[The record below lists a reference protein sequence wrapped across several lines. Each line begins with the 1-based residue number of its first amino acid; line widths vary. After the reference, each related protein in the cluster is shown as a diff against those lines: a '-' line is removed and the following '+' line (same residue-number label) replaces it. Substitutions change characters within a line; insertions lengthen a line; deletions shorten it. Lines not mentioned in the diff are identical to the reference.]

1 MTKRPTPPLLAQQ
14 DHDKA
19 GGTDALQCIH
29 DHGLSRRATMTKRPA
44 HMLLAQHDHD
54 QAGGT
59 DALQC
64 VHDHGLSQGATMTK
78 LKVKKAYPS
87 WEDLVFV
94 KQNAQADL
102 SARKGIAASKL
113 NIDGHIFLEIIATA
127 YLRADAE
134 TGSTCADIIT

>member
-1 MTKRPTPPLLAQQ
+1 MTKQPAPPPLAQN

-19 GGTDALQCIH
+19 GGTDALQCVH
-29 DHGLSRRATMTKRPA
+29 DLSLSRR
-44 HMLLAQHDHD
+44 
-54 QAGGT
+54 
-59 DALQC
+59 
-64 VHDHGLSQGATMTK
+64 ATMTK

>member
-1 MTKRPTPPLLAQQ
+1 MTKQPAPPPLAQHHHDKAGGKDALQCVHDHGLSRRTTMTKQPAPPPLAQN

-19 GGTDALQCIH
+19 GGTDALQCVH
-29 DHGLSRRATMTKRPA
+29 NLSLSRR
-44 HMLLAQHDHD
+44 
-54 QAGGT
+54 
-59 DALQC
+59 
-64 VHDHGLSQGATMTK
+64 ATMTK

-113 NIDGHIFLEIIATA
+113 NIDGHIFLEVIATS